1 VATRAPN
8 NSGFGACKRSVSRRE
23 SISAN
28 TARLSAISAPQSA
41 QSGAPG
47 FRMHQYSASSM
58 GLMATA
64 YETTLVD
71 ALSII
76 LKKVMSPDKESN
88 SGWFG
93 HSTRTLRPGGCM

>member
-1 VATRAPN
+1 
-8 NSGFGACKRSVSRRE
+8 
-23 SISAN
+23 
-28 TARLSAISAPQSA
+28 
-41 QSGAPG
+41 
-47 FRMHQYSASSM
+47 M